1 MKLRFHFLE
10 KEVENRNKFEIWA
23 EIWIWKF
30 QSLESWEMT
39 FINSFGFSNF
49 EEYRYQKFWIRAN
62 LKGERWKTT
71 EKMDVW
77 NLKPKL
83 LRWTTHQNSKKWYR
97 TCTKLSFLRAIGGSI
112 YMIRQSISNQYFQSI
127 SNQYPDQYF
136 NHYFHGKYWSKYW
149 SSN

>member
-23 EIWIWKF
+23 EIWIWNF

-49 EEYRYQKFWIRAN
+49 VEYRYQKFWIRAN

-83 LRWTTHQNSKKWYR
+83 LRWTTHQNYKKWYR

-136 NHYFHGKYWSKYW
+136 NHYFHGKYQSKFW